1 MKKYFI
7 LLMIALMLAVPAA
20 TAAAP
25 PAQGQ
30 DYTVQ
35 ADDWLSKLSDKFLG
49 DVLAYPAI
57 TYYTNQK
64 NAEDDS
70 YAQITDSDVIE
81 VGQKLYIPTPDEA
94 QAYFAQAEGEVAGT
108 TGGDTV
114 KIGAIMPLSAPG
126 SVSGGTA
133 MKAAFEIAL
142 EEINAAGGVLGKPV
156 ELIMLD
162 TEGLPE
168 RGSAAMNRLIN
179 QENVVGVVGEYHS
192 AVGLSAKE
200 VAHEN
205 HIPVVF
211 AETWNDDITAVQYP
225 EVFRIAPLSSEVSEA
240 DADFIESIGAEY
252 VVIMTENTGYG
263 IPAAEQTAEQLA
275 ARGIESDTYSAD
287 IGTLDFAPV
296 VERIKAGRQPDII
309 SVLLTGET
317 SFNFQQQAAEAGI
330 GPQDSP
336 MLCNQAIGDSEAFW
350 AAVPDGNLCI
360 YRRIGLPRALYT
372 PETEAFVNKY
382 SEKTGKAEAESY
394 AMEAYDSL
402 KLMAQA
408 IDEAGSTDPDAI
420 ITALENIEYNGALGT
435 ITFPVN
441 SQNPPEAAGVE
452 AKWWHQFPDPAITMV
467 QYQEPGQDAADAA
480 VVWPDAYKTGDLIL
494 TGQ

>member
-1 MKKYFI
+1 MKKYLI
-7 LLMIALMLAVPAA
+7 LLLIALMLALPAA
-20 TAAAP
+20 TGAAP
-25 PAQGQ
+25 LLQGQ

-64 NAEDDS
+64 NADDDS
-70 YAQITDSDVIE
+70 YAKITDSNVIE
-81 VGQKLYIPTPDEA
+81 VGQKLYIHAADEVET
-94 QAYFAQAEGEVAGT
+94 YFAQAAGESVGSGAI
-108 TGGDTV
+108 
-114 KIGAIMPLSAPG
+114 KLGAIMPLSAPG

-142 EEINAAGGVLGKPV
+142 EEINAEGGVLGQPV
-156 ELIMLD
+156 ELVMLD
-162 TEGLPE
+162 TDGLRE
-168 RGSAAMNRLIN
+168 RGTAAMNRLIN
-179 QENVVGVVGEYHS
+179 QEGVVGVVGEYHS

-211 AETWNDDITAVQYP
+211 AETWNDDITAVGYP
-225 EVFRIAPLSSEVSEA
+225 EVFRIAPLSSEVAEA
-240 DADFIESIGAEY
+240 DANFIESIGAEY

-263 IPAAEQTAEQLA
+263 IPAAEQTAERLA
-275 ARGIESDTYSAD
+275 ERGIESDTFFAD

-296 VERIKAGRQPDII
+296 IERIKAGRQPDII

-336 MLCNQAIGDSEAFW
+336 MLCNQAVGDSEAFW
-350 AAVPDGNLCI
+350 AAVPDGNLCV

-372 PETEAFVNKY
+372 PQTEAFVEKY
-382 SEKTGKAEAESY
+382 SAKTGKAEAESY

-408 IDEAGSTDPDAI
+408 INEAGSTDPDAI
-420 ITALENIEYNGALGT
+420 IAALENIEYDGALGK
-435 ITFPVN
+435 ITFPIN

-452 AKWWHQFPDPAITMV
+452 DKWWHQFPDPAITMV
-467 QYQEPGQDAADAA
+467 QYQEPGQDAKDAV
-480 VVWPDAYKTGDLIL
+480 VVWPDAYKTGELIL